1 MKGDDDTAAWCILLV
16 LVTIGGAALGQV
28 AGWIATVLR

>member
-1 MKGDDDTAAWCILLV
+1 MNDDDLCTWCIATV
-16 LVTIGGAALGQV
+16 LVTLAGAALGQV

>member
-1 MKGDDDTAAWCILLV
+1 MNKDDLTTWCIATILA
-16 LVTIGGAALGQV
+16 TIGGAALGQV